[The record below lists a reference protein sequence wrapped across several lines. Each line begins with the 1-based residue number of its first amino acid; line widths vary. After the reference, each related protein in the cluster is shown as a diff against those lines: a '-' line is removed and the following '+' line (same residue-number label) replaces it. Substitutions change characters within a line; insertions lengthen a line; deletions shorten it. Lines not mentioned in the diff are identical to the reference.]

1 MSLPKR
7 YVWFAVGAAGAMGLL
22 YLKQKMGGGQ
32 EPAPESGGQKGQQ
45 KGQKPKASDG
55 ANNAKADDKADK
67 PAEEANLPAGT
78 KELTAFL
85 AGESWFDEMG
95 WHTVWE
101 RAGIETPEEWLK
113 NQGLA
118 ALKNERAKLQDHPA
132 LLAGCRRRWIVVCRY
147 AGIDV
152 ADAAQLWNGTEG

>member
-22 YLKQKMGGGQ
+22 YLKQKMGGG
-32 EPAPESGGQKGQQ
+32 APETTPEPNKN
-45 KGQKPKASDG
+45 KDKAGRKSKDASSDK
-55 ANNAKADDKADK
+55 AADSQDAKA
-67 PAEEANLPAGT
+67 AEAQPAGA
-78 KELTAFL
+78 KELMAFL

-101 RAGIETPEEWLK
+101 RAGIETPEVWLK
-113 NQGLA
+113 KQGLVS
-118 ALKNERAKLQDHPA
+118 LKAERAKLKDHPA

-152 ADAAQLWNGTEG
+152 ADAAQLWNGSED

>member
-22 YLKQKMGGGQ
+22 YLRQKLGN
-32 EPAPESGGQKGQQ
+32 EAPETTGS
-45 KGQKPKASDG
+45 STD
-55 ANNAKADDKADK
+55 NAKNKAGK
-67 PAEEANLPAGT
+67 KTPAETSEEGEVSNLPPGA
-78 KELTAFL
+78 KELAAFL

-95 WHTVWE
+95 WNTVWE
-101 RAGIETPEEWLK
+101 RAGVGTPEEWLRNK
-113 NQGLA
+113 GLA
-118 ALKNERAKLQDHPA
+118 ALKTERKKLSDHPA

-152 ADAAQLWNGTEG
+152 ADAAQLWNGTED